1 MTRKIAMIG
10 VGLIG
15 GSLALC
21 FKGKP
26 DVTVVGYAHLPE
38 LKEKYIAS
46 GVVDDA
52 TLSLEDAVK
61 DADFI
66 FLCVPVGLLESYF
79 KQLAALPLKKGA
91 SSPMLAA
98 RRLPLWLA
106 PSIFV

>member
-1 MTRKIAMIG
+1 MKLKIAMIG

-26 DVTVVGYAHLPE
+26 DVTVMGYAHLDE
-38 LKEKYIAS
+38 LKVKYIAS

-52 TLSLEDAVK
+52 TLSLEEAVE

-66 FLCVPVGLLESYF
+66 FCAFP
-79 KQLAALPLKKGA
+79 
-91 SSPMLAA
+91 
-98 RRLPLWLA
+98 
-106 PSIFV
+106 

>member
-1 MTRKIAMIG
+1 MKLKIAMIG

-26 DVTVVGYAHLPE
+26 GVTVMGYAHLDE
-38 LKEKYIAS
+38 LKDKYIAS

-52 TLSLEDAVK
+52 TLSLEEAVE

-66 FLCVPVGLLESYF
+66 FMRS
-79 KQLAALPLKKGA
+79 
-91 SSPMLAA
+91 
-98 RRLPLWLA
+98 RRFA
-106 PSIFV
+106 